1 MVPSDDAP
9 VARLAEMLVHLARSA
24 CAAEGTAPALTAA
37 QWSALRYFAAA
48 QQPSCTPSAFARFH
62 GASRGTA
69 SQTVKALVGA
79 GLLERHA
86 SASDRR
92 SARFAL
98 TEAGLTALANDP
110 LHRLVAAIETLPE
123 ASRSALQAAAV
134 RLVWAVDAARGAP
147 TFGLCRDCGH
157 YRCTPRDGGWCERHA
172 MALGTEDMARLC
184 GDFAPR
190 EAAAPS
196 IPVSGDAP

>member
-1 MVPSDDAP
+1 MDASDEIP

-24 CAAEGTAPALTAA
+24 CAAEGAAPALTAA

-48 QQPSCTPSAFARFH
+48 QEPSCTPSAFARFH

-69 SQTVKALVGA
+69 SQTVKALVQA
-79 GLLERHA
+79 GLLVRHA
-86 SASDRR
+86 SVTDRR

-98 TEAGLTALANDP
+98 TGAGRATLARDP
-110 LHRLVAAIETLPE
+110 LHRLVAAIESLPE
-123 ASRSALQAAAV
+123 TSRSALQEAAV

-147 TFGLCRDCGH
+147 TFGLCADCGH
-157 YRCTPRDGGWCERHA
+157 YRCTPSEGGWCGRHA
-172 MALGTEDMARLC
+172 MALGAEELARLC

-190 EAAAPS
+190 PAAAPANA
-196 IPVSGDAP
+196 VSGDAP